1 MDQKAVQI
9 LDAFA
14 NAVEHNALT
23 AADWRRLY
31 DFTLYIHRARLS
43 VTPWN
48 VGQHLMTHGFSF
60 QKAKFVSTEF
70 KRFSELLALY
80 DHQKAS

>member
-1 MDQKAVQI
+1 MDQKAVQL

-14 NAVEHNALT
+14 RAIQHSALT
-23 AADWRRLY
+23 GADWRRLY

-48 VGQHLMTHGFSF
+48 VGQHLMTHRFSL

-80 DHQKAS
+80 DHVKTS

>member
-1 MDQKAVQI
+1 MDQKAVQL

-14 NAVEHNALT
+14 SCVKQNALT

-31 DFTLYIHRARLS
+31 DFTLYIHCARLS

-48 VGQHLMTHGFSF
+48 VGQHLMTHGFSI
-60 QKAKFVSTEF
+60 QKAKFISTEF
-70 KRFSELLALY
+70 KRFSELLDLY
-80 DHQKAS
+80 DRYERK